1 MAEGARGATL
11 DGPSAGILTREVRR
25 RTSGF
30 RRFVTY
36 ISVTVLGLI
45 FMAPFFWA
53 VSSALK
59 DPWEIFDYPPR
70 LFPSV
75 VHWEN
80 FVEIWRRVPF
90 AQWTRNSLFICFTA
104 VFGQVTSATL
114 VAYGFSRFRFP
125 GRDKLFLLVLS
136 TMMLP
141 FQVTLIP
148 LFLLYR
154 AIGWLDTLKPLIV
167 PHYFGGGAFYVFLIR
182 QFLMTIPMDLDE
194 AAKIDGA
201 SSFRTL
207 WQVILPLA
215 KPALLTVTIFSFMG
229 HWDDFLG
236 PLFFLNNPEKFT
248 LSLGL
253 RYFQGL
259 PTSGEPK
266 QHWLMAASVTMTVPI
281 LLLFFFTQRY
291 FVQGIVTTGLKM

>member
-1 MAEGARGATL
+1 MADATVVFPARR
-11 DGPSAGILTREVRR
+11 DRERLAARR
-25 RTSGF
+25 RFLRKLSTYTS
-30 RRFVTY
+30 V
-36 ISVTVLGLI
+36 IVLGLT

-53 VSSALK
+53 ISSALK
-59 DPWEIFDYPPR
+59 DPWEIFEYPPK

-75 VHWEN
+75 VRWYN
-80 FVEIWRRVPF
+80 FVEIWKVVPF
-90 AQWTRNSLFICFTA
+90 ARWTWNSLFVCITA
-104 VFGQVTSATL
+104 MAGQVSSATL

-154 AIGWLDTLKPLIV
+154 QINWLDTLKPLII
-167 PHYFGGGAFYVFLIR
+167 PNYFGGGAFYVFLIR
-182 QFLMTIPMDLDE
+182 QFLMTIPIDLDE

-201 SSFRTL
+201 GSWRIL

-215 KPALLTVTIFSFMG
+215 KPAILTVTIFSFMG
-229 HWDDFLG
+229 HWNSFLG
-236 PLFFLNNPEKFT
+236 PLFFLNDHMKFT

-259 PTSGEPK
+259 PTSGTPK
-266 QHWLMAASVTMTVPI
+266 QHWLMAASITMTAPVV
-281 LLLFFFTQRY
+281 LLFFFTQRY

>member
-1 MAEGARGATL
+1 MAQYAAQLALAAREKRK
-11 DGPSAGILTREVRR
+11 SQTRLALRK
-25 RTSGF
+25 G
-30 RRFVTY
+30 VTY
-36 ISVTVLGLI
+36 LFCIVLGLI
-45 FMAPFFWA
+45 FMTPFFWA
-53 VSSALK
+53 FFSALK
-59 DPWEIFDYPPR
+59 DPFEIFEVPPR

-75 VHWEN
+75 WRWNN
-80 FVEIWRRVPF
+80 FAEIWQRVPF
-90 AQWTRNSLFICFTA
+90 ARWTGNTLLVCSLA
-104 VFGQVTSATL
+104 VFGQVSTATL

-148 LFLLYR
+148 LFLMYR
-154 AIGWLDTLKPLIV
+154 AINWLDTLNPLIV
-167 PHYFGGGAFYVFLIR
+167 PSYFGGGAFYIFLIR
-182 QFLMTIPMDLDE
+182 QFLLTIPLDLDE

-201 SSFRTL
+201 NSLRIL
-207 WQVILPLA
+207 GQVILPLS

-229 HWDDFLG
+229 HWNDFLG
-236 PLFFLNNPEKFT
+236 PLFFLNDPEKFT

-259 PTSGEPK
+259 PTSGEPM
-266 QHWLMAASVTMTVPI
+266 QHWLMAASITMTVPM
-281 LLLFFFTQRY
+281 LLIFFFTQRY